1 MNAIGVFCGS
11 RSGEADSYRAAAVLL
26 GAEIAAHGLR
36 LVYGGGRI
44 GLMGV
49 VADAALAGGGQ
60 VIGII
65 PEALAEREAAHAGL
79 TELILTRSMHERK
92 AKMAEFAD
100 GVIALPGGYGTLEE
114 LCEIL
119 TWAQLGIHRK
129 PIGLLDV
136 DDFFDPLI
144 GLFDSMVVRGFLP
157 PVHRSLILRSASA
170 SRLLEDFAAYKAPE
184 IPRWVTPFET

>member
-1 MNAIGVFCGS
+1 
-11 RSGEADSYRAAAVLL
+11 
-26 GAEIAAHGLR
+26 
-36 LVYGGGRI
+36 
-44 GLMGV
+44 MGV
-49 VADAALAGGGQ
+49 VADAVLAHGGQ

-65 PEALAEREAAHAGL
+65 PRALAERESAHPGL

-92 AKMAEFAD
+92 AMMSDLAD
-100 GVIALPGGYGTLEE
+100 GFIALPGGFGTLEE

-136 DDFFDPLI
+136 DHFFDPLI
-144 GLFDSMVVRGFLP
+144 ALFDSMVARGFLP
-157 PVHRSLILRSASA
+157 PVHRSLILRSASSA
-170 SRLLEDFAAYKAPE
+170 HLLDDFTAYVAPE